1 MVMMTKSHT
10 TLTIDG
16 GVLAA
21 AKARGMNI
29 SALLE
34 ETLRRYLSMD
44 DIEKRKDEASPALQ
58 KAMEL
63 MTPEEKA
70 ECERCIQREARF
82 AAGWKRRIKNT
93 VGVDVDENELLRFFG
108 KH

>member
-16 GVLAA
+16 EVLSA

-44 DIEKRKDEASPALQ
+44 DIERHKDEASSALR

-63 MTPEEKA
+63 MTPDEKV
-70 ECERCIQREARF
+70 ECGRCIQREARF

-93 VGVDVDENELLRFFG
+93 TGVDVEEKDLLRFFG